1 MKLTMNNQKKNK
13 RLALLVACSFG
24 LSVAFGIAPVGTTND
39 MGLLGGS
46 VVEAASS
53 QSTHVTSHDKKGKKH
68 KKGKKAKKPTK
79 PQQKVKPEPVIEE
92 QVEEVAAKNVTQPR
106 FHR

>member
-1 MKLTMNNQKKNK
+1 MAGKVKEMWIVMKLTMNNQKKNK

-46 VVEAASS
+46 IVEAASS
-53 QSTHVTSHDKKGKKH
+53 QSGHVTSQDKKGKKH
-68 KKGKKAKKPTK
+68 K
-79 PQQKVKPEPVIEE
+79 
-92 QVEEVAAKNVTQPR
+92 
-106 FHR
+106 